1 MEVTIRTA
9 RADDAAFLSWVVLTA
24 GRGDRP
30 RGWYDITLGLD
41 EAGCL
46 DVIGRLIT
54 GRTESWWRYDRFLIA
69 EVDGEPAAALSA
81 FRSTDYETSIAAMVE
96 AVSPLGWG
104 EAELDAAWT
113 RGGYVFRC
121 TFGGDDAPT
130 WTIENVAA
138 RPQFRRRG
146 LVQGLLEAAAA
157 RGRAA
162 GFHEAQITFFIGNTA
177 AETAYAKAGFVFDQ
191 EKRHPDFEAAVGAP
205 GLRRFVRRL

>member
-1 MEVTIRTA
+1 
-9 RADDAAFLSWVVLTA
+9 
-24 GRGDRP
+24 
-30 RGWYDITLGLD
+30 
-41 EAGCL
+41 
-46 DVIGRLIT
+46 
-54 GRTESWWRYDRFLIA
+54 
-69 EVDGEPAAALSA
+69 
-81 FRSTDYETSIAAMVE
+81 MVE